1 MSVSRRMAVAGLPA
15 AGVTVFAALAFTGG
29 PAAAVGDTAARPI
42 LTTPCA
48 QDSRTDCGYGDDAV
62 SPGHTRGH
70 QGGYGSTTPPGTG
83 PATTPPGTGP
93 ATTPPGTGPA
103 TTPPGTGPATTP
115 PGTTPAGT
123 SPATS
128 PPGTSPTGGTDT
140 VPPTGVSPTTYSP
153 YGSVPRPTTSQGG
166 GVSAGSTLPVTGPPM
181 GAVISLGGLLVAAGT
196 ASVLYTRRRRSA

>member
-29 PAAAVGDTAARPI
+29 PAVAVGDTAARPI
-42 LTTPCA
+42 MTTPCA
-48 QDSRTDCGYGDDAV
+48 QDSRTTCGYGDDAV
-62 SPGHTRGH
+62 SPGATSTGHTRGH
-70 QGGYGSTTPPGTG
+70 SDYGT
-83 PATTPPGTGP
+83 
-93 ATTPPGTGPA
+93 TTPPGTGPA

-115 PGTTPAGT
+115 PGTTPPGT
-123 SPATS
+123 SPTTPPVGTAPATT

-153 YGSVPRPTTSQGG
+153 YGSVPRPTSSQGG

-181 GAVISLGGLLVAAGT
+181 GTVISIGGLLVAAGA